1 MSEEGRGFFITL
13 FYLTK
18 INETYKYIYIY
29 KDKINNKKKKVC
41 GAIYIKKEWR
51 KRYTSEEN

>member
-1 MSEEGRGFFITL
+1 MSEEGRDFFITL

-29 KDKINNKKKKVC
+29 KDKINNKKKKGVWSN
-41 GAIYIKKEWR
+41 IYKKRME
-51 KRYTSEEN
+51 KKIYK